1 MSDLNHYQYTKYLN
15 IYQILMENLKISKNI
30 KILPEKLDITY
41 VHDTIYIGLIAF
53 EKCMK

>member
-1 MSDLNHYQYTKYLN
+1 
-15 IYQILMENLKISKNI
+15 MENLKISKNI